1 MNEEGLW
8 QDILKKKYLKGKA
21 LAQIERKT
29 GDLHFWSR
37 LMEVENIFFG
47 KGRFM
52 VQDGTQTRLWLDLWI
67 GDAPLKSK
75 YPSFYNV
82 VRWKMLRWPI

>member
-37 LMEVENIFFG
+37 LMEVENIVFLERVG
-47 KGRFM
+47 SWSKM
-52 VQDGTQTRLWLDLWI
+52 VLRLDY
-67 GDAPLKSK
+67 G
-75 YPSFYNV
+75 
-82 VRWKMLRWPI
+82 